1 MTSLS
6 KPRIKMFSEVVEALN
21 RLGFESEDEAVNEI
35 ASLIERVD
43 EKHVES
49 LLRILRMD
57 FEEASRLIGTQLLIR
72 IVSEALASITPLK
85 QNDVEE
91 LLENGK
97 VGEILRRR
105 SRILIDEGLSIS
117 QVYVG
122 MLEVCRVSGKGSI
135 GSKARKLANLLSK
148 SSEEEAVF
156 IVSMLIHGERKI
168 SDELLIKALE
178 KAFNTRLD
186 SAMGSEG
193 FYERIKQLIKEC
205 RTR

>member
-1 MTSLS
+1 
-6 KPRIKMFSEVVEALN
+6 
-21 RLGFESEDEAVNEI
+21 
-35 ASLIERVD
+35 
-43 EKHVES
+43 
-49 LLRILRMD
+49 
-57 FEEASRLIGTQLLIR
+57 
-72 IVSEALASITPLK
+72 EALASITPLK

-117 QVYVG
+117 QVYTS

-178 KAFNTRLD
+178 KAFNTRL
-186 SAMGSEG
+186 
-193 FYERIKQLIKEC
+193 
-205 RTR
+205 